1 MRSCDLDC
9 VAGKNENEINPLL
22 LLLPID
28 GNSSRFNTTCP
39 ALGLFNSMALRQY
52 LTQVASSPWIAAP
65 MVHQSELTFRLLCR
79 RYNVVMANTPMLH
92 SRIFANTPA
101 YRKTEFQT
109 HEEDQP
115 LVAQLASSDPSDLL
129 SAAQHLYG
137 RCDVIDLNFGCPQA
151 IARRGN
157 YGAFL
162 LSDIPKLQSL
172 VSCLAESN
180 GGRVP
185 VSCKIRL
192 LPSHDATIQ
201 VVQALVEAGCQMLTV
216 HGRTREQNKQNSGAA
231 SWTAVRRVV
240 EYMNE
245 CYPEVVVVSNGG
257 VGSLKEARDCVEYT
271 GACGVMAAEALLCN
285 PAMFYDV
292 DLDID
297 NFEVQQ
303 LHEVGRQHTT
313 CNTIGMDVN
322 EVNMSLFN
330 LLVEIRQLALAQE
343 YLELAKVHSQQ
354 YLKPVRSHLFKLCHI
369 SLCISQNHGVRTIF
383 AKARSLEE
391 MEIGVATLQNNARAR
406 SQAALQV
413 EQRREDIAIE
423 ILQRLLVDME
433 NNEHECKRSARLAV
447 AAVAIVEKSCHVGH
461 PWEEGKNSSMMPKL
475 WYYRHP
481 REEVE
486 GKEDKKMVYKT
497 VGLYNSTEGT
507 EHVCL

>member
-1 MRSCDLDC
+1 
-9 VAGKNENEINPLL
+9 
-22 LLLPID
+22 
-28 GNSSRFNTTCP
+28 
-39 ALGLFNSMALRQY
+39 
-52 LTQVASSPWIAAP
+52 
-65 MVHQSELTFRLLCR
+65 
-79 RYNVVMANTPMLH
+79 
-92 SRIFANTPA
+92 
-101 YRKTEFQT
+101 
-109 HEEDQP
+109 
-115 LVAQLASSDPSDLL
+115 
-129 SAAQHLYG
+129 
-137 RCDVIDLNFGCPQA
+137 
-151 IARRGN
+151 
-157 YGAFL
+157 
-162 LSDIPKLQSL
+162 
-172 VSCLAESN
+172 
-180 GGRVP
+180 
-185 VSCKIRL
+185 
-192 LPSHDATIQ
+192 
-201 VVQALVEAGCQMLTV
+201 
-216 HGRTREQNKQNSGAA
+216 
-231 SWTAVRRVV
+231 
-240 EYMNE
+240 
-245 CYPEVVVVSNGG
+245 
-257 VGSLKEARDCVEYT
+257 
-271 GACGVMAAEALLCN
+271 MAAEALLCN